1 MSTYKELHGRSI
13 VPASSNPAVSG
24 DAGKIF
30 YNSTDNVF
38 RSIVSIEAW
47 SAGANTGIA
56 KQRPGACGTQTAGL
70 SCGGFT
76 APPTSALGSTE
87 EYNGTGWSAGG
98 TLNTARGNTQLIG
111 TQTAAA
117 FIGKGS
123 PSTPYAGTTELYN
136 GTAWTTNPNAANDTY
151 NYRSGCGTQT
161 AGLITGGNYPPTNRA
176 AGNEEFDGTSF
187 SEGGDLPQ
195 KQSSNGQAGTQTAAI
210 NSFGATNNPVPG
222 NSGDGNNA
230 ISLEYDGTSWTAGPN
245 GYGVVALAGYSMG
258 AGTQTDSLFAGA
270 PSTNSC
276 KYDGTTFTV
285 GPALA
290 VAQDSSGQSQGPA
303 AAGWICQG
311 SPVPSV
317 GSRTQEFN
325 RSTDVLTPGAWAS
338 GGNMNTGRY
347 ATGGAGT
354 RPAAIAFGGYDSSTS
369 GKTEEYDGTSW
380 TENNDMGTG
389 RFYVSGSGTQTAA
402 LAVAGRTGPGPSGN
416 FAKTVVEE
424 YDGTSWSEQNDIPS
438 SLNGMMGAGTQ
449 TAAVHFGGIATP
461 GGSSSTGTLEYD
473 GTNWTSGGALP
484 TAAKYGIGVGTQTAA
499 LHAGGGALGSYYY
512 NGTSWSDQSSNLLTQ
527 NNPLGIFFAGS
538 SGTQTSALIAGG
550 GNPST
555 GVTATDTQE
564 WNGTSWFTQ
573 PSLGTARNAGAQGG
587 VGTATTGIAFG
598 GQGSAPPYAVQNGT
612 EEFTPESTSVN
623 VKTITTS

>member
-13 VPASSNPAVSG
+13 VPASSNPAASG

-47 SAGANTGIA
+47 SAGANTGTA

-70 SCGGFT
+70 SCGGLT
-76 APPTSALGSTE
+76 APPASALGSTE

-136 GTAWTTNPNAANDTY
+136 GTAWTTNPNSANDAY

-210 NSFGATNNPVPG
+210 NSFGATNSPVPG

-230 ISLEYDGTSWTAGPN
+230 ISLEYDGTSWTVGPN

-258 AGTQTDSLFAGA
+258 AGTQTDALFAGA

-290 VAQDSSGQSQGPA
+290 VAQDSCGQSQGPA

-338 GGNMNTGRY
+338 GGNLNTARY
-347 ATGGAGT
+347 TVAAAGT
-354 RPAAIAFGGYDSSTS
+354 QTAALCSGGQPPAT

-380 TENNDMGTG
+380 SEQSDMNTG
-389 RFYVSGSGTQTAA
+389 RFYVSGSGTQTAG
-402 LAVAGRTGPGPSGN
+402 LVVGGRIGPGPN
-416 FAKTVVEE
+416 FAKTLVEE
-424 YDGTSWSEQNDIPS
+424 YDGSSWSEQNDIPTAA
-438 SLNGMMGAGTQ
+438 NGMMGAGTQ
-449 TAAVHFGGIATP
+449 TAAVHFGGVTTP
-461 GGSSSTGTLEYD
+461 GGSSLTGTYEYD
-473 GTNWTSGGALP
+473 GTNWTSGGSLP
-484 TAAKYGIGVGTQTAA
+484 TGARYGMGVGTQTAA
-499 LHAGGGALGSYYY
+499 LHAGGGAASSFYY
-512 NGTSWSDQSSNLLTQ
+512 NGTSWSDQSSSLLLQ
-527 NNPLGIFFAGS
+527 SNPTYQHYAGM
-538 SGTQTSALIAGG
+538 SGTQTAALLSGG
-550 GNPST
+550 GNPGT
-555 GVTATDTQE
+555 GAAETATQG
-564 WNGTSWFTQ
+564 WNGSAWFTQ
-573 PSLGTARNAGAQGG
+573 PSLGTARFYGAQGG
-587 VGTATTGIAFG
+587 AGTSTAGIAFS
-598 GQGSAPPYAVQNGT
+598 GQLSAPPYAESNAT
-612 EEFTPESTSVN
+612 EEFTGESTSVN